1 MQCFFPIPEER
12 IEDCKK
18 KNKIKAFKTP
28 QNFIYANFL
37 NSFKTVWN
45 FLNFSFL
52 FLFKAYLSFLWILQF
67 EMKWRHGFNFT
78 SPNCKGRFFC
88 ILSVYDSWQMLHQFY
103 IHVSEYMDCWS
114 QNNKDLKNLKIYQIT
129 HLFSVLIGWPQISW
143 KLIKK
148 SIRIGFKRY
157 DTSNSTTLL
166 LR

>member
-1 MQCFFPIPEER
+1 MQTFWTVLKLFETFSIFLFF
-12 IEDCKK
+12 
-18 KNKIKAFKTP
+18 
-28 QNFIYANFL
+28 
-37 NSFKTVWN
+37 
-45 FLNFSFL
+45 

-103 IHVSEYMDCWS
+103 IYVSEYMDCWS

-129 HLFSVLIGWPQISW
+129 HLFSILIGWPHISW

-166 LR
+166 AR